1 MIKTSPM
8 SSIAF
13 RLMLALTLI
22 AFLTF
27 GLVGAA
33 LWFSQEKSDSG
44 KAVGLVVKQLIE
56 LKTEKLAAG
65 LVAISDNQL
74 LAAHSKASIDSLD
87 AAAYA
92 QLARRLQMTASLEG
106 AEIVGLFDPKSNI
119 PFLWAKEG
127 KVAQR
132 VFPKFE
138 SSRAVNPLAFS
149 KSGLVKAAGLFIID
163 GKSYGVSMRS
173 VLSAEPGEKFI
184 LMAARRLELTLGDSA
199 EMRSLPAFIVSFK
212 QGAEPAKVVAQSPG
226 LSSEVVVQAL
236 AELKNADTKSQSDWQ
251 QAVIFSEP
259 TFQLTLQSG
268 GEHPLMQILGAA
280 VYQVLGALSIVL
292 ILCGAIGWWWGRR
305 IAKPI
310 NSIQSGI
317 KRVTEGDYKP
327 IAGVS
332 STREISLLAESFN
345 LMAEGMKQREK
356 GMLSVAYRDPLT
368 QLPNRSLFGTR
379 LQEAISR
386 YRQGS
391 KGITTL
397 LIDIDNFSLINDS
410 FGQSAGDEILK
421 ETANRFKQVLRNADS
436 LLRVEAVNTKDGTLT
451 IARMGSSDFCLL
463 LQNCDAEQARKVAL
477 RLRDALEQPFAYRG
491 QAVEALVRIGIA
503 SFPEHAADAVGL
515 MSCADAALAKAK
527 YAGGSIHVYD
537 PEAEKQREQQLSL
550 LIDLKRSL
558 ERDELL
564 LVFQPRISLSQKAPL
579 MVEALLRWEHPE
591 RGLINPNEFVPF
603 AEKTGF
609 ITLMTRWVIDQS
621 LKHVNIWQKEG
632 ISVEVSVNVSMRD
645 LSDKEFPTYVVSKL
659 RAHKIAPQRL
669 TLEVPDKVLATGF
682 ERILPQLTILTG
694 IGVKI
699 AIDDFGGGFSSLHY
713 LKEVKATSA
722 KIDRTFVNSLGKDKS
737 RTILVSS
744 VIALCHSM
752 KMTVVAQGVEDRET
766 MGLLNR
772 LKCDFAQGY
781 HFGKPLKSAEYR
793 RWVQHQS
800 EKFQVTERVGL
811 SEV

>member
-13 RLMLALTLI
+13 RLTLALI
-22 AFLTF
+22 IVAFLTL
-27 GLVGAA
+27 GVIAAA
-33 LWFSQEKSDSG
+33 LWFGHQKSDEG
-44 KAVGLVVKQLIE
+44 KAIAVVVKQLIE
-56 LKTEKLAAG
+56 LKTEKLGAG
-65 LVAISDNQL
+65 LVAISDNQV
-74 LAAHSKASIDSLD
+74 LAGQSNASIDSLD
-87 AAAYA
+87 PVAFS
-92 QLARRLQMTASLEG
+92 QLSRRLQMTASLEG
-106 AEIVGLFDPKSNI
+106 AEVVGVFDPRSNV
-119 PFLWAKEG
+119 PVLWARDSKA
-127 KVAQR
+127 VQR
-132 VFPKFE
+132 VQPKID
-138 SSRAVNPLAFS
+138 FS
-149 KSGLVKAAGLFIID
+149 KGMNPIAFAKSSVGKATGLIILD
-163 GKSYGVSMRS
+163 GKPYAAAMRIVPS
-173 VLSAEPGEKFI
+173 SEAGEKFI
-184 LMAARRLELTLGDSA
+184 LLAARRLELIVGDSA
-199 EMRSLPAFIVSFK
+199 EMRSLSTFIVSFK
-212 QGAEPAKVVAQSPG
+212 QGASLAKVLAQSAGINPEA
-226 LSSEVVVQAL
+226 LSEAL
-236 AELKNADTKSQSDWQ
+236 ADVKSADAKPQSEWQ
-251 QAVIFSEP
+251 QTVIRSEP
-259 TFQLTLQSG
+259 SFQLTVQSSQ
-268 GEHPLMQILGAA
+268 ENPLMQLMGSSAMLVAAAFSLIL
-280 VYQVLGALSIVL
+280 ALS
-292 ILCGAIGWWWGRR
+292 AAFGWWWGRR

-310 NSIQSGI
+310 ISIQSGI
-317 KRVTEGDYKP
+317 KRVAEGDYKP
-327 IAGVS
+327 ISGMS
-332 STREISLLAESFN
+332 GTKEISMLAESFN

-356 GMLSVAYRDPLT
+356 GIMSVAYRDPLT

-410 FGQSAGDEILK
+410 FGQIAGDEVLK
-421 ETANRFKQVLRNADS
+421 ETASRFKQVLRNADS
-436 LLRVEAVNTKDGTLT
+436 LLRVEAVNTKDGNLT
-451 IARMGSSDFCLL
+451 IARMGSSDFCVL

-477 RLRDALEQPFAYRG
+477 RLRDALEQPFSYRG
-491 QAVEALVRIGIA
+491 QAVEAQIRIGIA

-527 YAGGSIHVYD
+527 YAGGSIHVFD

-564 LVFQPRISLSQKAPL
+564 LVFQPRVSLSQKAPL

-591 RGLINPNEFVPF
+591 RGLINPNDFLPF

-632 ISVEVSVNVSMRD
+632 ISVEVSVNVSLRD
-645 LSDKEFPTYVVSKL
+645 LSDKEFPTFVVSKL

-682 ERILPQLTILTG
+682 ERILPQLNILTG

-722 KIDRTFVNSLGKDKS
+722 KIDRSFVNALGKDKA

-800 EKFQVTERVGL
+800 EKFQVAERVGL